1 MTAEETEYSTDTAY
15 RTWGINCYVGAK
27 VHVDE
32 ELFGTI
38 CFVDREGRPEP
49 ITAPEQTLVELIAR
63 VISQLLERQQTRRE
77 RDRIFD
83 RMTDAILSV
92 DTDWRITTANAAAR
106 EVLREMQTGSDPEV
120 VGQRLQAVLP
130 ADGDATIRGQFEAAM
145 ADQTERTFRAYC
157 DSVDRWFDIRAYPS
171 DSGLSVYF
179 RDITDKRQRNAEI
192 RAREETLREIYDII
206 SDSDRSFEAQ
216 VEALLTLGQR
226 VIGAEYGSLAR
237 VEGDEYTFEV
247 VVAPDGTIEAG
258 DTFDLS
264 ATNCERTIVTEETV
278 TMADIATDEPA
289 YADRP
294 PHAEFGVDCYIGTP
308 VLVDGDV
315 YGTFCFYG
323 TESRS
328 EPFSAWEITFVDL
341 LGKWISRELDRQRV
355 EDRLN
360 RRNEQLNRVASAVTH
375 DLRGPLSVA
384 KGRLELATRE
394 SPSRHHD
401 EIAVALDRI
410 DELSEELLLLAR
422 AEDATVELE
431 PIDLAAVAR
440 RSWRCTATDEAVL
453 NVATERTIAADRR
466 QLQRLLENV
475 FDNAIEHGGTDVTVT
490 LGELGDGS
498 GFYIEDDGS
507 GITPSDADRVFESGY
522 STAEGGTGL
531 GLAIVDRVAAAHGWE
546 RALTDS
552 EAGGARF
559 EFTRVERP

>member
-15 RTWGINCYVGAK
+15 RTWGISCYVGAK

-258 DTFDLS
+258 DTFDIS

-422 AEDATVELE
+422 AEDAAVEFE

-559 EFTRVERP
+559 EFRRVERP

>member
-1 MTAEETEYSTDTAY
+1 LTAEETEYSTDTAY
-15 RTWGINCYVGAK
+15 RTWGIKCYVGAK

-120 VGQRLQAVLP
+120 VGQRLQAMLP

-258 DTFDLS
+258 DTFDIS

-559 EFTRVERP
+559 EFRCVERP